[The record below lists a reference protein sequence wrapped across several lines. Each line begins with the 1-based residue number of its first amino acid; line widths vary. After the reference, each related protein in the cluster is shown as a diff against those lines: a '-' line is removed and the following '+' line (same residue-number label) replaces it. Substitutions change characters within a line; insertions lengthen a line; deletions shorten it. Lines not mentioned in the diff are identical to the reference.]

1 MFILHITSFKLS
13 CKGYPSPTESHLWFV
28 GKIFVILKCNN
39 LNSFFLWSHIFQ
51 ISKDWICDKIYC
63 WKNNFIIWWAWYWI
77 YIKNGS
83 VEEFRI
89 ISFFWRE
96 SRLCLWECKGTFWKI
111 KLFSSDEIVY
121 YKFSSNLFPLY
132 EKEKN
137 FSRDSWHH
145 RFFDFGIIIESQFL
159 K

>member
-1 MFILHITSFKLS
+1 MIKVQYPPPYSSWLNYFGLTINYLLIDSIIWRNIVFILHITLFNLS

-28 GKIFVILKCNN
+28 GKIFLIFKCNN
-39 LNSFFLWSHIFQ
+39 LNSFFQWSHIFQ

-77 YIKNGS
+77 YVKNGS

-96 SRLCLWECKGTFWKI
+96 SRLCLWECKGT
-111 KLFSSDEIVY
+111 S
-121 YKFSSNLFPLY
+121 
-132 EKEKN
+132 
-137 FSRDSWHH
+137 
-145 RFFDFGIIIESQFL
+145 
-159 K
+159 